1 MSQPLFSVINHD
13 VDYMIRNTHQTRII
27 MNTKLSYVI
36 LIKRVSKGVILIY
49 HFIFSDQEKND
60 ALNIDLY
67 FNIYSFVMKVLKDFF
82 FVNLVKKFFIRPY
95 FVNKY
100 ASMLSLLLIT
110 FLVHAQISQKVNSV

>member
-82 FVNLVKKFFIRPY
+82 FVNLVKIFFIRPY

-110 FLVHAQISQKVNSV
+110 FLIHAQISQKLNSV

>member
-82 FVNLVKKFFIRPY
+82 FVNLVKNFFIRPY

>member
-82 FVNLVKKFFIRPY
+82 FRKLNKKFFYTTFFCKQICIYAVSSINY
-95 FVNKY
+95 FFGTCANLPK
-100 ASMLSLLLIT
+100 S
-110 FLVHAQISQKVNSV
+110 K